1 MKGSSLF
8 DDGRAN
14 SLVFTITEELSKN
27 YCGPEPD
34 FLRWLDQAW
43 YMDEFIAGDEAGN
56 GKLPEKEREA
66 WKLFYDA
73 IQATRNLLELYKED
87 VPLFQKMAGELMLLP
102 CFQSRHPDNLRFNR
116 EYLENSR
123 LSQVSMASACQP
135 KGPHMARQSWPVRY
149 AYAIIFTIELTLDTY
164 ETRLPE
170 WAEIY
175 GYGIKHPISMS
186 RYEEAARKLGWD
198 EEKKRLELPSYVD
211 SYEILPAWTR
221 SLKKLRRPY
230 NQKHVLDYWHT
241 GKEMILEEM
250 PDFHLRPEWD
260 DYRNRRAY
268 QTGRKKGAIQ
278 HAIFKDILAAL
289 KSIAGSNHKHRRTAP
304 KPVTK

>member
-14 SLVFTITEELSKN
+14 SLVFTFTEELSKN

-66 WKLFYDA
+66 WKLFHNA
-73 IQATRNLLELYKED
+73 IQATRNLLELYKGNL
-87 VPLFQKMAGELMLLP
+87 PLFRKVAGDLMLLP
-102 CFQSRHPDNLRFNR
+102 CFRSRHPDNVRFNQA
-116 EYLENSR
+116 YLENSR
-123 LSQVSMASACQP
+123 LSLRSMASGCQP

-149 AYAIIFTIELTLDTY
+149 AYAIIFTIDLNLDTY
-164 ETRLPE
+164 ETRLPD
-170 WAEIY
+170 WAKIY
-175 GYGIKHPISMS
+175 GYGIRHPIPMS
-186 RYEEAARKLGWD
+186 RYEEATRKLGWD
-198 EEKKRLELPSYVD
+198 EEKKRLELPSYVG

-221 SLKKLRRPY
+221 SLKKLRRPF
-230 NQKHVLDYWHT
+230 NKKHVLDYWHA

-250 PDFHLRPEWD
+250 PGFHLRPEWD

-278 HAIFKDILAAL
+278 HAIFKDILTAL
-289 KSIAGSNHKHRRTAP
+289 KTIAGYNHKLRRRAFKT
-304 KPVTK
+304 VTI